1 MSLSNGLL
9 ASPSFAEAMAKQ
21 GPGPHVTGANTIFT
35 ATDMRVVVNATFKS
49 GRAVVP
55 YPVLLDTVAGLSFS
69 EHRDVFPVR
78 KFGRSGPG
86 GWAYGAR
93 TIAGTVIFA
102 QFGEYGIRDII
113 SAELRNRKLRMG
125 AGRRTNVSDGGN
137 AFEIASLTDLPPV
150 NLDVTFINE
159 TGAAATT
166 GLVGVKFLD
175 EGESFT
181 MDDAE
186 WFSSVSYVA
195 QSKLPMTPVQGSRG
209 AVRTN
214 ESFHGFPELYKLTG
228 KVDFFTER
236 WYNRVKSSVN
246 GWRPQSR
253 DIGTEPA

>member
-1 MSLSNGLL
+1 MASGALL
-9 ASPSFAEAMAKQ
+9 ASPSFAEAIAKQ
-21 GPGPHVTGANTIFT
+21 GPGPYTTGASTIFT
-35 ATDMRVVVNATFKS
+35 ASDMRVIVYATYKS
-49 GRAVVP
+49 GVAVVP
-55 YPVLLDTVAGLSFS
+55 GPVLLDTVAGLSFS

-93 TIAGTVIFA
+93 TIAGTLIFA
-102 QFGEYGIRDII
+102 QFGEYGIRDVI
-113 SAELRNRKLRMG
+113 SAEIRNRKLRMG
-125 AGRRTNVSDGGN
+125 TGRRMNVSDGGN

-150 NLDVTFINE
+150 NLDVTFVNDE
-159 TGAAATT
+159 GAAATT

-195 QSKLPMTPVQGSRG
+195 QSRLPMTPVQGSRG

-214 ESFHGFPELYKLTG
+214 ETFHGFPELYKLTG
-228 KVDFFTER
+228 KVDFFTRR
-236 WYNRVKSSVN
+236 WYNMI
-246 GWRPQSR
+246 RPWDR
-253 DIGTEPA
+253 PAGIESA